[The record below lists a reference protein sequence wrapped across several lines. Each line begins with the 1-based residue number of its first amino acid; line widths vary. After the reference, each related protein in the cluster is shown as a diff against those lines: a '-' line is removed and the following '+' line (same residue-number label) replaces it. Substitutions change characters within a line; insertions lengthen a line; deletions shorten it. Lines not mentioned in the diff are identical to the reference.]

1 MREVSLKGKGLTLK
15 GKLKRQSKIPNQLM
29 DNGFVPDCKMSAS
42 KLSYSYG
49 QAVSECLFI
58 A

>member
-15 GKLKRQSKIPNQLM
+15 GKLKRQPKIPNQLM
-29 DNGFVPDCKMSAS
+29 DNGFVPECKMSAS
-42 KLSYSYG
+42 KLSYSYS